1 MRQTIDGAVL
11 RRMIISAAA
20 SIEIHKQQV
29 NELNVFPVPD
39 GDTGTNMSMTINT
52 AVADLRGA
60 DDPLLDKA
68 AAITASALLRGARGN
83 SGVILSLLFRGI
95 SKALKGQTECD
106 GVLLGEAL
114 TEGVEAAYKAVMKPA
129 EGTILTVSRLAAAD
143 AVAAAEENNDFE
155 YVLDAAIRSAK
166 TALQNTVNQNPVL
179 KKAGVVDAG
188 GMGWVLV
195 LEGMMAALR
204 GEDVIAPEAGAE
216 APRDTADFSS
226 FKTEDITFGYCTE
239 FIVSRDT
246 DRDPEQ
252 LRAFLSDLG
261 DSLVLVD
268 DDEIIKVHV
277 HTNNPGVA
285 LEEAL
290 TYGALVKVKIEN
302 MRLQHTEK
310 VMSEQEMEQQ
320 IAAPEKKYGIVS
332 VCAGNGIAAVFRDLG
347 VDGIISGGQTMN
359 PSTQDI
365 LQQINKTPAEIVF
378 VFPNNKNIIMAAEQT
393 IPLTPKKVIVIPSKT
408 VPQGITALLSFNP
421 DADETELTEAMTEAL
436 ANVDTMQITYAA
448 RDSDFDGYDIHAG
461 DYLALYG
468 SSLFGTDQDGSRGRT
483 GICHHLHRRGYH
495 TGAGGTGSEYLH
507 RPVPRRRRQSHRRR
521 PAGLLFPHLRGIIP
535 KSALKSSLK
544 NTKNRRI
551 AAVAILLFLIC
562 LSSGSCNSIQGLST
576 QHIHFNF
583 CLQNS
588 YETVN
593 TLSKS
598 VLVPAA
604 LAAAM
609 Q

>member
-20 SIEIHKQQV
+20 SIEIHKQQI

-52 AVADLRGA
+52 AVADLKKA
-60 DDPLLDKA
+60 DDPVLDKA
-68 AAITASALLRGARGN
+68 ASIAASALLRGARGN

-95 SKALKGQTECD
+95 SKTLKGQAECD
-106 GVLLGEAL
+106 GILWAQAL
-114 TEGVEAAYKAVMKPA
+114 TGGVEAAYKAVMKPA
-129 EGTILTVSRLAAAD
+129 EGTILTVTRLSAAD

-155 YVLDAAIRSAK
+155 YVLDAAIASAK

-188 GMGWVLV
+188 GMGWVLA

-204 GEDVIAPEAGAE
+204 GDDVIAPEAGATAQTRE
-216 APRDTADFSS
+216 SADFSS
-226 FKTEDITFGYCTE
+226 FNTEDITFGYCTE
-239 FIVSRDT
+239 FIVSRDN
-246 DRDPEQ
+246 DRDPEK
-252 LRAFLSDLG
+252 LRAFLSELG

-290 TYGALVKVKIEN
+290 TYGALIKVKIEN

-310 VMSEQEMEQQ
+310 VVSEQEMAQKV
-320 IAAPEKKYGIVS
+320 AAPEKKYGVVA
-332 VCAGNGIAAVFRDLG
+332 VCAGDGLAAVFRDLG

-393 IPLTPKKVIVIPSKT
+393 IPLTSKKVVVIPSKT
-408 VPQGITALLSFNP
+408 VPQGITALLSFDP
-421 DADETELTEAMTEAL
+421 EAEEDALTAAMTEAL
-436 ANVDTMQITYAA
+436 GNVDTMQITYAA

-461 DYLALYG
+461 DYLALCG
-468 SSLFGTDQDGSRGRT
+468 SSLFGTDQDVSVLLRKLAQKVSDDGREFIT
-483 GICHHLHRRGYH
+483 IYS
-495 TGAGGTGSEYLH
+495 GADTTPEQAELAQRIFSELCPDSDVNLIDGGQ
-507 RPVPRRRRQSHRRR
+507 PVYY
-521 PAGLLFPHLRGIIP
+521 
-535 KSALKSSLK
+535 
-544 NTKNRRI
+544 
-551 AAVAILLFLIC
+551 FLI
-562 LSSGSCNSIQGLST
+562 SA
-576 QHIHFNF
+576 
-583 CLQNS
+583 
-588 YETVN
+588 E
-593 TLSKS
+593 
-598 VLVPAA
+598 
-604 LAAAM
+604 
-609 Q
+609 